1 MHKKLEANGKG
12 WLFHGVS
19 GLYVFSVEGQESEL
33 MDRNEGVLKYLDDF
47 PGGVCLVS
55 RDSEEKIL
63 AVNPEVLR
71 IFECT
76 SEQQFMDFTHG
87 YFRNLVAA
95 EEFRSVADLYQRRE
109 QKANYNFW
117 GFSSRTR
124 TGHFIRIEGIF
135 GPSVDEKR
143 GPLWVVGLV
152 KSTVRHDALE
162 TDGDTGLLGPH
173 AFYRKAKEL
182 LEQEKVDGTLG
193 QRVPVFINL
202 VHFSSF
208 NSSYGLEA
216 GDTLLYQMGQVI
228 RSCFPDAPAAHVGAD
243 NFLVMAS
250 RSGISV
256 RMDRVVAE
264 INDLIHDRVIRCK
277 AGVVLFDEDHE
288 PPESLK
294 ALKCRDIFDMAKM
307 AADSIREDGN
317 RSWAVYN
324 SSMGRDMVNTA
335 FVLRNFENAME
346 KGHIHVYYQPITRA
360 LTGKVCSVE
369 ALARWEDPEKGMIFP
384 GNFIPVLE
392 KMKLIHLLD
401 RYVIE
406 STARIYHR
414 LKKAGYPIIPVS
426 VNLSRVDFDTLK
438 PFDFMEE
445 IIYRYQVPRQFFH
458 IEVTES
464 ALTRDTGVLK
474 NELFRFKKAGYQLW
488 LDDFGSGYSTLN
500 VLKEFPFDLLKIDM
514 AFLRNFNEESR
525 KIIRSIILM
534 AKNLSIHTL
543 AEGAETKEQVD
554 FLRESGCEDIQ
565 GYFYGKPMSIEEF
578 EEKLGEGS
586 YAAEGPL
593 EKVVMDRIGLVNV
606 LTDKPV
612 GLFLNRKDRFVLLL
626 KNDALKQVGDAV
638 YGGGNIYF
646 EGNEVLHSNPLYPW
660 MQALI
665 EGSRESGQEQS
676 VVTMRNGFMLKNSIH
691 TLAGSDTLSGG
702 TVSIIN
708 MSVKNENGPI
718 KTLDTLYR
726 NMMRIFDALYYYQ
739 GDKNTVDVILS
750 TIPGMRPGSVLP
762 GAQWIQLSESHV
774 HPDDRKQFM
783 QFIQPENIQKVAA
796 DSIHRLSSAHFRI
809 KDSRGQYRWKEV
821 IAMVMGQA
829 AENHILLGA
838 KETALT
844 PLAPKERAAFLRL
857 YAATLPGVRD
867 KETKEEKEWNFVHA
881 LNKKSEFKFF
891 WKDRNRRFLG
901 ASDAFLRYYGFSDET
916 AILGKTDE
924 DMGWHLGDSTY
935 KAEEEKVLQKGQ
947 ISYNARGKCI
957 AKGTLH
963 AIRATKVPVYDGN
976 EIIGLL
982 GWFVDLDSEAETKE
996 RDSAYRLT
1004 DEESGVLSYRGM
1016 VIEEEHYADAFQ
1028 NAGMMYECILLD
1040 IPSIEDFGKSY
1051 GMDGRKKLVRRIA
1064 EEIRNCFGTRAV
1076 IGRMGV
1082 NRFIILQNREE
1093 EGMIEKELDALSG
1106 KIQAI
1111 HSVDGCPCTLFLRT
1125 ARVDCTEMEDVDE
1138 MKTLLL
1144 RRLSGHEA

>member
-1 MHKKLEANGKG
+1 
-12 WLFHGVS
+12 
-19 GLYVFSVEGQESEL
+19 
-33 MDRNEGVLKYLDDF
+33 MDRNEGVLKYLNDF

-55 RDSEEKIL
+55 RDSEERIL
-63 AVNPEVLR
+63 AVNQEALR

-109 QKANYNFW
+109 QKADYSFW

-162 TDGDTGLLGPH
+162 TDGATGLLGPH
-173 AFYRKAKEL
+173 AFYRNVKAF
-182 LEQEKVDGTLG
+182 LEQEKAEGTLG

-228 RSCFPDAPAAHVGAD
+228 RSCFPDAPATHVGAD

-250 RSGISV
+250 RSGISA

-294 ALKCRDIFDMAKM
+294 TLKCRDIFDMAKM

-324 SSMGRDMVNTA
+324 PSMGRDMVNTA

-464 ALTRDTGVLK
+464 AMTRDTGVLK
-474 NELFRFKKAGYQLW
+474 KELFRFKKAGYQLW

-578 EEKLGEGS
+578 EEKLGEGV
-586 YAAEGPL
+586 YTAEGPL

-665 EGSRESGQEQS
+665 EGSRASGQEQS

-750 TIPGMRPGSVLP
+750 TIPGMKPGSVLP
-762 GAQWIQLSESHV
+762 GAQWLQLSESHV

-996 RDSAYRLT
+996 RDSVYRLT
-1004 DEESGVLSYRGM
+1004 DDESGVLSYRGI

-1040 IPSIEDFGKSY
+1040 IPAIKDFGKSY

-1106 KIQAI
+1106 KLQAI
-1111 HSVDGCPCTLFLRT
+1111 HSVDGWPCTLFLRT
-1125 ARVDCTEMEDVDE
+1125 ARVDCTETEDVDE

-1144 RRLSGHEA
+1144 RRLSGNEA

>member
-1 MHKKLEANGKG
+1 
-12 WLFHGVS
+12 
-19 GLYVFSVEGQESEL
+19 

-55 RDSEEKIL
+55 RDSEERIL
-63 AVNPEVLR
+63 AVNQEVLR
-71 IFECT
+71 IFECS
-76 SEQQFMDFTHG
+76 SEQQFMDLTNEH
-87 YFRNLVAA
+87 FRNLVAA

-109 QKANYNFW
+109 QKADYSFW

-152 KSTVRHDALE
+152 KSTMRHDVLE

-173 AFYRKAKEL
+173 AFYRNVKVF
-182 LEQEKVDGTLG
+182 LEQEEVDGTLG

-228 RSCFPDAPAAHVGAD
+228 RSCFPDAPATHVGAD

-250 RSGISV
+250 RNGISA

-294 ALKCRDIFDMAKM
+294 TLKCRDIFDMAKM

-324 SSMGRDMVNTA
+324 PSLGRDMVNTA

-346 KGHIHVYYQPITRA
+346 KGYVHVYYQPIIRA
-360 LTGKVCSVE
+360 LTGKVCCAE

-392 KMKLIHLLD
+392 KMKIIHLLD
-401 RYVIE
+401 CYVIE
-406 STARIYHR
+406 SVARIYHR
-414 LKKAGYPIIPVS
+414 LKKAGHPVVPVS
-426 VNLSRVDFDTLK
+426 VNLSRVDFDTMK
-438 PFDFMEE
+438 PFEFMEK

-474 NELFRFKKAGYQLW
+474 KELFRFKQAGYQLW

-565 GYFYGKPMSIEEF
+565 GYFYGKPMSTEDF
-578 EEKLGEGS
+578 EKKLGEGS
-586 YAAEGPL
+586 YTAEEPL
-593 EKVVMDRIGLVNV
+593 EKVVMNRIGLVNV

-626 KNDALKQVGDAV
+626 KNDALKQVA
-638 YGGGNIYF
+638 
-646 EGNEVLHSNPLYPW
+646 
-660 MQALI
+660 
-665 EGSRESGQEQS
+665 
-676 VVTMRNGFMLKNSIH
+676 MRNGFMLKNSIH

-750 TIPGMRPGSVLP
+750 PIPGMKPGSVLT
-762 GAQWIQLSESHV
+762 GAQWLQLSESHM
-774 HPDDRKQFM
+774 HPDDRKPFI

-829 AENHILLGA
+829 EENHILLGA

-844 PLAPKERAAFLRL
+844 PLAPKERAEFLRL
-857 YAATLPGVRD
+857 YASSLPGVRD

-881 LNKKSEFKFF
+881 LKKKSEFKFF

-947 ISYNARGKCI
+947 ISYDALGKCI

-976 EIIGLL
+976 EIIGLM

-996 RDSAYRLT
+996 RDSVYRLT
-1004 DEESGVLSYRGM
+1004 DDESGVLSYRGI
-1016 VIEEEHYADAFQ
+1016 VIEGEHYADAFQ
-1028 NAGMMYECILLD
+1028 TAGMMYEALLLD
-1040 IPSIEDFGKSY
+1040 IPAIEDFGKAY

-1106 KIQAI
+1106 KLQAI
-1111 HSVDGCPCTLFLRT
+1111 HNVDGCPCTLFLRT
-1125 ARVDCTEMEDVDE
+1125 ARVDCTETEDVDE

-1144 RRLSGHEA
+1144 RRLSGNEA

>member
-1 MHKKLEANGKG
+1 
-12 WLFHGVS
+12 
-19 GLYVFSVEGQESEL
+19 

-63 AVNPEVLR
+63 AVNPEALR

-76 SEQQFMDFTHG
+76 SEQQFMDLTHG

-109 QKANYNFW
+109 QKADYSFW

-162 TDGDTGLLGPH
+162 TDGATGLLGPH
-173 AFYRKAKEL
+173 AFYRNVKAF
-182 LEQEKVDGTLG
+182 LEQEKAEGTLG

-216 GDTLLYQMGQVI
+216 GDSLLYQMGQVI

-243 NFLVMAS
+243 DFLVMAS
-250 RSGISV
+250 RSGISA

-277 AGVVLFDEDHE
+277 AGIVLFDEDHE

-294 ALKCRDIFDMAKM
+294 TLKCRDIFDMAKM

-317 RSWAVYN
+317 RSWAVYRP
-324 SSMGRDMVNTA
+324 SMGRDMVNTA

-464 ALTRDTGVLK
+464 AMTRDTGVLK
-474 NELFRFKKAGYQLW
+474 KELFRFKKAGYQLW

-525 KIIRSIILM
+525 KIIRSIIRM

-665 EGSRESGQEQS
+665 EGSRASGQEQS
-676 VVTMRNGFMLKNSIH
+676 VVAMRNGFMLKNSIH
-691 TLAGSDTLSGG
+691 TLAGNDTLSGG

-750 TIPGMRPGSVLP
+750 TVPAMKPGSVLT
-762 GAQWIQLSESHV
+762 GAQWLQLSESYV

-783 QFIQPENIQKVAA
+783 QFIQPEHIQKVAA

-996 RDSAYRLT
+996 RDSVYRLT
-1004 DEESGVLSYRGM
+1004 DDESGVLSYRGI

-1040 IPSIEDFGKSY
+1040 ITAIKDFGKAY
-1051 GMDGRKKLVRRIA
+1051 GMGSRKKLVRRIA

-1093 EGMIEKELDALSG
+1093 EGMIEKELGALSG
-1106 KIQAI
+1106 KLQAI
-1111 HSVDGCPCTLFLRT
+1111 HSVDGWPCTLFLRT
-1125 ARVDCTEMEDVDE
+1125 AQVDCTETEDVDE

-1144 RRLSGHEA
+1144 RRLPGNEA

>member
-1 MHKKLEANGKG
+1 
-12 WLFHGVS
+12 
-19 GLYVFSVEGQESEL
+19 

-55 RDSEEKIL
+55 RDSEERIL
-63 AVNPEVLR
+63 AVNPEALR

-76 SEQQFMDFTHG
+76 SEQQFMDLTHG

-109 QKANYNFW
+109 QKADYSFW

-162 TDGDTGLLGPH
+162 TDGATGLLGPH
-173 AFYRKAKEL
+173 AFYRNVKAF
-182 LEQEKVDGTLG
+182 LEQEKAEGTLG

-228 RSCFPDAPAAHVGAD
+228 RSCFPDAPATHVGAD

-250 RSGISV
+250 RSGISA

-294 ALKCRDIFDMAKM
+294 TLKCRDIFDMAKM

-324 SSMGRDMVNTA
+324 PSMGRDMVNTA

-426 VNLSRVDFDTLK
+426 VNLSRVDFDTMK

-464 ALTRDTGVLK
+464 AMTRDTGVLK
-474 NELFRFKKAGYQLW
+474 KELFRFKKAGYQLW

-578 EEKLGEGS
+578 EEKLGEGV
-586 YAAEGPL
+586 YTAEGPL

-750 TIPGMRPGSVLP
+750 TVPGMKPGSVLP
-762 GAQWIQLSESHV
+762 GAQWLQLSESHV

-857 YAATLPGVRD
+857 YASTLPGVRD

-881 LNKKSEFKFF
+881 LKKKSEFKFF

-957 AKGTLH
+957 AKGTLR

-996 RDSAYRLT
+996 RDSVYRLT
-1004 DEESGVLSYRGM
+1004 DDESGVLSYRGI

-1028 NAGMMYECILLD
+1028 NAGMMYEALLLD
-1040 IPSIEDFGKSY
+1040 IPAIEDFGKSY

-1064 EEIRNCFGTRAV
+1064 EDIRNCFGTRAV

-1093 EGMIEKELDALSG
+1093 EGLIEKELDALSG
-1106 KIQAI
+1106 KLQAI

-1125 ARVDCTEMEDVDE
+1125 AQVDCTETEDVDE

-1144 RRLSGHEA
+1144 RRLSGNEA

>member
-1 MHKKLEANGKG
+1 
-12 WLFHGVS
+12 
-19 GLYVFSVEGQESEL
+19 

-55 RDSEEKIL
+55 RDSEERIL
-63 AVNPEVLR
+63 AVNQEVLR
-71 IFECT
+71 IFECS

-109 QKANYNFW
+109 QKADYSFW

-124 TGHFIRIEGIF
+124 TGYFIRIEGIF

-152 KSTVRHDALE
+152 KSTMRHDVLE

-173 AFYRKAKEL
+173 AFYRNVKAF
-182 LEQEKVDGTLG
+182 LEQEKAEGTLG

-243 NFLVMAS
+243 NFLVLPP
-250 RSGISV
+250 RSGISA

-294 ALKCRDIFDMAKM
+294 NLKCRDIFDMAKM

-317 RSWAVYN
+317 RSWAVYRP
-324 SSMGRDMVNTA
+324 SMGRDMVNTA

-464 ALTRDTGVLK
+464 AMTRDTGVLR

-578 EEKLGEGS
+578 EKKLGEGV
-586 YAAEGPL
+586 YTAEGPL

-750 TIPGMRPGSVLP
+750 TIPAMKPGSVLP
-762 GAQWIQLSESHV
+762 GAQWLQLSESHV

-844 PLAPKERAAFLRL
+844 PLAPKERAEFLRL

-996 RDSAYRLT
+996 RDSVYRLT
-1004 DEESGVLSYRGM
+1004 DEESGVLSYRGI
-1016 VIEEEHYADAFQ
+1016 VIEGEHYADAFQ

-1040 IPSIEDFGKSY
+1040 IPAIEDFGKSY

-1093 EGMIEKELDALSG
+1093 EGMIEKELDDLSG

-1125 ARVDCTEMEDVDE
+1125 ARVDCTESGDVDE

>member
-1 MHKKLEANGKG
+1 
-12 WLFHGVS
+12 
-19 GLYVFSVEGQESEL
+19 
-33 MDRNEGVLKYLDDF
+33 
-47 PGGVCLVS
+47 
-55 RDSEEKIL
+55 
-63 AVNPEVLR
+63 
-71 IFECT
+71 
-76 SEQQFMDFTHG
+76 
-87 YFRNLVAA
+87 
-95 EEFRSVADLYQRRE
+95 
-109 QKANYNFW
+109 
-117 GFSSRTR
+117 
-124 TGHFIRIEGIF
+124 
-135 GPSVDEKR
+135 
-143 GPLWVVGLV
+143 
-152 KSTVRHDALE
+152 
-162 TDGDTGLLGPH
+162 
-173 AFYRKAKEL
+173 
-182 LEQEKVDGTLG
+182 
-193 QRVPVFINL
+193 
-202 VHFSSF
+202 
-208 NSSYGLEA
+208 
-216 GDTLLYQMGQVI
+216 
-228 RSCFPDAPAAHVGAD
+228 
-243 NFLVMAS
+243 
-250 RSGISV
+250 
-256 RMDRVVAE
+256 
-264 INDLIHDRVIRCK
+264 
-277 AGVVLFDEDHE
+277 
-288 PPESLK
+288 
-294 ALKCRDIFDMAKM
+294 
-307 AADSIREDGN
+307 
-317 RSWAVYN
+317 
-324 SSMGRDMVNTA
+324 
-335 FVLRNFENAME
+335 
-346 KGHIHVYYQPITRA
+346 
-360 LTGKVCSVE
+360 
-369 ALARWEDPEKGMIFP
+369 
-384 GNFIPVLE
+384 
-392 KMKLIHLLD
+392 
-401 RYVIE
+401 
-406 STARIYHR
+406 
-414 LKKAGYPIIPVS
+414 
-426 VNLSRVDFDTLK
+426 
-438 PFDFMEE
+438 
-445 IIYRYQVPRQFFH
+445 
-458 IEVTES
+458 
-464 ALTRDTGVLK
+464 
-474 NELFRFKKAGYQLW
+474 
-488 LDDFGSGYSTLN
+488 
-500 VLKEFPFDLLKIDM
+500 
-514 AFLRNFNEESR
+514 
-525 KIIRSIILM
+525 
-534 AKNLSIHTL
+534 
-543 AEGAETKEQVD
+543 
-554 FLRESGCEDIQ
+554 
-565 GYFYGKPMSIEEF
+565 
-578 EEKLGEGS
+578 
-586 YAAEGPL
+586 
-593 EKVVMDRIGLVNV
+593 
-606 LTDKPV
+606 
-612 GLFLNRKDRFVLLL
+612 
-626 KNDALKQVGDAV
+626 
-638 YGGGNIYF
+638 
-646 EGNEVLHSNPLYPW
+646 
-660 MQALI
+660 
-665 EGSRESGQEQS
+665 
-676 VVTMRNGFMLKNSIH
+676 
-691 TLAGSDTLSGG
+691 
-702 TVSIIN
+702 

-750 TIPGMRPGSVLP
+750 TIPGMKPGSVLP

-963 AIRATKVPVYDGN
+963 DIRATKVPVYDGN

-996 RDSAYRLT
+996 RDSVYRLT
-1004 DEESGVLSYRGM
+1004 DDESGVLSYRGM

-1040 IPSIEDFGKSY
+1040 IPAIEDFGKSY

>member
-1 MHKKLEANGKG
+1 
-12 WLFHGVS
+12 
-19 GLYVFSVEGQESEL
+19 

-63 AVNPEVLR
+63 AVNPEALR

-95 EEFRSVADLYQRRE
+95 EEFRSVADLYESRDT
-109 QKANYNFW
+109 KADYSFW

-124 TGHFIRIEGIF
+124 KSHFIRIEGIF
-135 GPSVDEKR
+135 GPAVDEKQ

-152 KSTVRHDALE
+152 KSTMRHDVLE

-228 RSCFPDAPAAHVGAD
+228 RSCFPDAPATHVGAD

-250 RSGISV
+250 RSGISA

-294 ALKCRDIFDMAKM
+294 TLKCRDIFDMAKM

-426 VNLSRVDFDTLK
+426 VNLSRVDFDTMK

-445 IIYRYQVPRQFFH
+445 IIYQYQVPRQFFH

-646 EGNEVLHSNPLYPW
+646 EGNEVLHSNPVYPW

-665 EGSRESGQEQS
+665 DGSRESGQEQS
-676 VVTMRNGFMLKNSIH
+676 VVAMRNGFMLKNSIH

-702 TVSIIN
+702 TVSVIN

-1004 DEESGVLSYRGM
+1004 DDESGVLSYRGI

-1040 IPSIEDFGKSY
+1040 IPTIEDFGKSY

-1106 KIQAI
+1106 KLQAI

-1125 ARVDCTEMEDVDE
+1125 AQVDCTETEDVDE

>member
-1 MHKKLEANGKG
+1 
-12 WLFHGVS
+12 
-19 GLYVFSVEGQESEL
+19 
-33 MDRNEGVLKYLDDF
+33 
-47 PGGVCLVS
+47 
-55 RDSEEKIL
+55 
-63 AVNPEVLR
+63 
-71 IFECT
+71 
-76 SEQQFMDFTHG
+76 
-87 YFRNLVAA
+87 
-95 EEFRSVADLYQRRE
+95 
-109 QKANYNFW
+109 
-117 GFSSRTR
+117 
-124 TGHFIRIEGIF
+124 
-135 GPSVDEKR
+135 
-143 GPLWVVGLV
+143 
-152 KSTVRHDALE
+152 
-162 TDGDTGLLGPH
+162 
-173 AFYRKAKEL
+173 
-182 LEQEKVDGTLG
+182 
-193 QRVPVFINL
+193 
-202 VHFSSF
+202 
-208 NSSYGLEA
+208 
-216 GDTLLYQMGQVI
+216 
-228 RSCFPDAPAAHVGAD
+228 
-243 NFLVMAS
+243 MAS
-250 RSGISV
+250 RSGISA

-277 AGVVLFDEDHE
+277 AGIVLFDKDHE

-294 ALKCRDIFDMAKM
+294 TLKCRDIFDMAKM

-324 SSMGRDMVNTA
+324 LSMGRDMVNTA

-464 ALTRDTGVLK
+464 AMTRDTGVLK
-474 NELFRFKKAGYQLW
+474 KELFRFKKAGYQLW

-554 FLRESGCEDIQ
+554 FLRESGCEAIQ

-750 TIPGMRPGSVLP
+750 TIPGMKPGSVLP
-762 GAQWIQLSESHV
+762 GAQWLQLSESHV

-844 PLAPKERAAFLRL
+844 PLAPKERAEFLRL
-857 YAATLPGVRD
+857 YAATRPGGRA

-996 RDSAYRLT
+996 RDSVYRLT
-1004 DEESGVLSYRGM
+1004 DDESGVLSYRGI

-1040 IPSIEDFGKSY
+1040 IPAIEDFGKAY

-1093 EGMIEKELDALSG
+1093 EGMIEKELGALSG
-1106 KIQAI
+1106 KLQAI

-1125 ARVDCTEMEDVDE
+1125 AQVDCTETEDVDE

-1144 RRLSGHEA
+1144 RRLSGNEA

>member
-1 MHKKLEANGKG
+1 
-12 WLFHGVS
+12 
-19 GLYVFSVEGQESEL
+19 

-95 EEFRSVADLYQRRE
+95 EEFRSVADLYESRDT
-109 QKANYNFW
+109 KADYSFW

-124 TGHFIRIEGIF
+124 KSHFIRIEGIF
-135 GPSVDEKR
+135 GPAVDEKQ

-152 KSTVRHDALE
+152 KSTMRHDVLE

-250 RSGISV
+250 RSGISA

-294 ALKCRDIFDMAKM
+294 TLKCRDIFDMAKM

-426 VNLSRVDFDTLK
+426 VNLSRVDFDTMK

-474 NELFRFKKAGYQLW
+474 KELFRFKKAGYQLW

-646 EGNEVLHSNPLYPW
+646 EGNEVLHSNPVYPW

-665 EGSRESGQEQS
+665 DGSRESGQEQS
-676 VVTMRNGFMLKNSIH
+676 VVAMRNGFMLKNSIH

-702 TVSIIN
+702 TVSVIN

-750 TIPGMRPGSVLP
+750 TIPGMKPGSVLTR
-762 GAQWIQLSESHV
+762 AQWLQMSESYM

-783 QFIQPENIQKVAA
+783 QFIQPDNIQKVAA

-809 KDSRGQYRWKEV
+809 KDSHGQYRWKEV

-829 AENHILLGA
+829 EENHILLGA

-844 PLAPKERAAFLRL
+844 PLVPKERAEFLRL
-857 YAATLPGVRD
+857 YVSSLPGVRE
-867 KETKEEKEWNFVHA
+867 KETKEEKAWNFVHA
-881 LNKKSEFKFF
+881 LQRKSEFKFF

-982 GWFVDLDSEAETKE
+982 GWFVDLDNEAEIKE
-996 RDSAYRLT
+996 RDSVYRLT
-1004 DEESGVLSYRGM
+1004 DEESGVLSYRGI
-1016 VIEEEHYADAFQ
+1016 VIEAEHYADAFQ
-1028 NAGMMYECILLD
+1028 TAGMMYECILLD
-1040 IPSIEDFGKSY
+1040 ITAIEDFGKSY
-1051 GMDGRKKLVRRIA
+1051 GMGSRKKLVRRIA

-1076 IGRMGV
+1076 RGRMGV

-1106 KIQAI
+1106 TIKAI

-1125 ARVDCTEMEDVDE
+1125 ARVDCTETEDVDE

>member
-1 MHKKLEANGKG
+1 
-12 WLFHGVS
+12 
-19 GLYVFSVEGQESEL
+19 

-55 RDSEEKIL
+55 RDSEERIL

-76 SEQQFMDFTHG
+76 SEQQFMDLTHG

-173 AFYRKAKEL
+173 AFYRNVKAF
-182 LEQEKVDGTLG
+182 LEQEKAEGTLG

-250 RSGISV
+250 RSGISA

-294 ALKCRDIFDMAKM
+294 TLKCRDIFDMAKM

-426 VNLSRVDFDTLK
+426 VNLSRVDFDTMK

-665 EGSRESGQEQS
+665 DGSRESGQEQS
-676 VVTMRNGFMLKNSIH
+676 VVAMRNGFMLKNSIH

-702 TVSIIN
+702 TVSVIN

-857 YAATLPGVRD
+857 YAATLPGGCGIKKRRRKRSGTSFMLLTKSRNSNFSGRTGIGDSSVPATPSFGITAFLMKRPFWE
-867 KETKEEKEWNFVHA
+867 KQMKTWAGIWETAPTRQKR
-881 LNKKSEFKFF
+881 KKCCR
-891 WKDRNRRFLG
+891 KDRFPIMPGVSALPKGR
-901 ASDAFLRYYGFSDET
+901 
-916 AILGKTDE
+916 
-924 DMGWHLGDSTY
+924 ST
-935 KAEEEKVLQKGQ
+935 
-947 ISYNARGKCI
+947 
-957 AKGTLH
+957 T
-963 AIRATKVPVYDGN
+963 
-976 EIIGLL
+976 
-982 GWFVDLDSEAETKE
+982 
-996 RDSAYRLT
+996 
-1004 DEESGVLSYRGM
+1004 SGPPRCLCMTGM
-1016 VIEEEHYADAFQ
+1016 
-1028 NAGMMYECILLD
+1028 
-1040 IPSIEDFGKSY
+1040 KS
-1051 GMDGRKKLVRRIA
+1051 
-1064 EEIRNCFGTRAV
+1064 
-1076 IGRMGV
+1076 
-1082 NRFIILQNREE
+1082 
-1093 EGMIEKELDALSG
+1093 
-1106 KIQAI
+1106 
-1111 HSVDGCPCTLFLRT
+1111 
-1125 ARVDCTEMEDVDE
+1125 
-1138 MKTLLL
+1138 
-1144 RRLSGHEA
+1144 

>member
-1 MHKKLEANGKG
+1 
-12 WLFHGVS
+12 
-19 GLYVFSVEGQESEL
+19 

-63 AVNPEVLR
+63 AVNQEVLR
-71 IFECT
+71 IFECS
-76 SEQQFMDFTHG
+76 SEQQFMDLTHG

-109 QKANYNFW
+109 QKADYSFW

-162 TDGDTGLLGPH
+162 TDGATGLLGPH
-173 AFYRKAKEL
+173 AFYRNVKAF
-182 LEQEKVDGTLG
+182 LEQEKAEGTLG

-228 RSCFPDAPAAHVGAD
+228 RSCFPDVPATHVGAD

-250 RSGISV
+250 RSGISA

-294 ALKCRDIFDMAKM
+294 TLKCRDIFDMAKM

-324 SSMGRDMVNTA
+324 PSMGRDMVNTA

-464 ALTRDTGVLK
+464 AMTRDTGVLK
-474 NELFRFKKAGYQLW
+474 KELFRFKKAGYQLW

-500 VLKEFPFDLLKIDM
+500 VLQEFPFDLLKIDM

-586 YAAEGPL
+586 YVAEEPL
-593 EKVVMDRIGLVNV
+593 ENVVMNRIGLVNV

-665 EGSRESGQEQS
+665 EGSRASGQEQS
-676 VVTMRNGFMLKNSIH
+676 VVAMRNGFMLKNSIH
-691 TLAGSDTLSGG
+691 TLAGNDTLSGG

-750 TIPGMRPGSVLP
+750 TVPAMKPGSVLT
-762 GAQWIQLSESHV
+762 GAQWLQLSESYV

-857 YAATLPGVRD
+857 YAATLPGVGD

-996 RDSAYRLT
+996 RDSVYRLT
-1004 DEESGVLSYRGM
+1004 DDESGVLSYRGI

-1040 IPSIEDFGKSY
+1040 IPAIEDFGKSY

-1106 KIQAI
+1106 KLQAI

-1125 ARVDCTEMEDVDE
+1125 ARVDCTETEDVDE

-1144 RRLSGHEA
+1144 RRLSGNEA

>member
-1 MHKKLEANGKG
+1 
-12 WLFHGVS
+12 
-19 GLYVFSVEGQESEL
+19 

-55 RDSEEKIL
+55 RDSEERIL

-95 EEFRSVADLYQRRE
+95 EEFRSVADLYESRDT
-109 QKANYNFW
+109 KADYSFW

-124 TGHFIRIEGIF
+124 KSHFIRIEGIF
-135 GPSVDEKR
+135 GPAVDEKQ

-152 KSTVRHDALE
+152 KSTMRHDVLE

-182 LEQEKVDGTLG
+182 LEQEKAEGTLG

-228 RSCFPDAPAAHVGAD
+228 RSCFPDAPATHVGAD
-243 NFLVMAS
+243 DFLVMAS
-250 RSGISV
+250 RSGISA

-277 AGVVLFDEDHE
+277 AGIVLFDEDHE

-294 ALKCRDIFDMAKM
+294 TLKCRDIFDMAKM

-317 RSWAVYN
+317 RSWAVYRP
-324 SSMGRDMVNTA
+324 SMGRDMVNTA

-346 KGHIHVYYQPITRA
+346 KGHVHVYYQPITRA

-401 RYVIE
+401 CYVIE
-406 STARIYHR
+406 STARLYHR

-426 VNLSRVDFDTLK
+426 VNLSRVDFDTMK

-554 FLRESGCEDIQ
+554 FLKESGCEDIQ

-578 EEKLGEGS
+578 EEKLGEGV

-665 EGSRESGQEQS
+665 EGSRASGQEQS
-676 VVTMRNGFMLKNSIH
+676 VVAMRNGFMLKNSIH

-750 TIPGMRPGSVLP
+750 TIPGMKPGSVLT
-762 GAQWIQLSESHV
+762 GAQWLQLSESHM

-783 QFIQPENIQKVAA
+783 QFIRPENIQKVAA

-829 AENHILLGA
+829 EENHILLGA

-844 PLAPKERAAFLRL
+844 PLAPKERAEFLRL
-857 YAATLPGVRD
+857 YASSLPGVRD

-881 LNKKSEFKFF
+881 LQKKSEVKFF

-957 AKGTLH
+957 AKGKLH
-963 AIRATKVPVYDGN
+963 SIRATKVPVYDGN

-996 RDSAYRLT
+996 RDSVYRLT
-1004 DEESGVLSYRGM
+1004 DDESGVLSYRGI

-1028 NAGMMYECILLD
+1028 TAGMMYEAILLD
-1040 IPSIEDFGKSY
+1040 IPAIEDFGKSY

-1064 EEIRNCFGTRAV
+1064 EDIRNCFGTRAV

-1093 EGMIEKELDALSG
+1093 EGLIEKELDALSG
-1106 KIQAI
+1106 KLQAI
-1111 HSVDGCPCTLFLRT
+1111 HSVDGWPCTLFLRT
-1125 ARVDCTEMEDVDE
+1125 AQVDCTETEDVDE

-1144 RRLSGHEA
+1144 RRLPGNEA

>member
-1 MHKKLEANGKG
+1 
-12 WLFHGVS
+12 
-19 GLYVFSVEGQESEL
+19 

-55 RDSEEKIL
+55 RDSEERIL

-95 EEFRSVADLYQRRE
+95 EEFRSVADLYESRDT
-109 QKANYNFW
+109 KADYSFW

-124 TGHFIRIEGIF
+124 KSHFIRIEGIF
-135 GPSVDEKR
+135 GPAVDEKQ

-152 KSTVRHDALE
+152 KSTMRHDVLE

-173 AFYRKAKEL
+173 AFYRNVKAF
-182 LEQEKVDGTLG
+182 LEQEEVDGTLG

-243 NFLVMAS
+243 NFLVMAP
-250 RSGISV
+250 RSGISA

-294 ALKCRDIFDMAKM
+294 NLKCRDIFDMAKM

-317 RSWAVYN
+317 RSWAVYRP
-324 SSMGRDMVNTA
+324 SMGRDMVNTA

-464 ALTRDTGVLK
+464 AMTRDTGVLR

-578 EEKLGEGS
+578 EKKLGEGV
-586 YAAEGPL
+586 YTAEGPL

-691 TLAGSDTLSGG
+691 TLAGNDTLSGG

-726 NMMRIFDALYYYQ
+726 NMVRIFDALYYYQ

-750 TIPGMRPGSVLP
+750 TIPGMKPGSVLP
-762 GAQWIQLSESHV
+762 GAQWLQLSESHV

-838 KETALT
+838 KETVLT

-996 RDSAYRLT
+996 RDSVYRLT
-1004 DEESGVLSYRGM
+1004 DDESGVLSYRGI

-1040 IPSIEDFGKSY
+1040 IPAIEDFGKSY

-1144 RRLSGHEA
+1144 RRLSGNEA

>member
-1 MHKKLEANGKG
+1 
-12 WLFHGVS
+12 
-19 GLYVFSVEGQESEL
+19 

-95 EEFRSVADLYQRRE
+95 EEFRSVADLYESRDT
-109 QKANYNFW
+109 KADYSFW

-124 TGHFIRIEGIF
+124 KGHFIRIEGVF
-135 GPSVDEKR
+135 GPAVDEKR
-143 GPLWVVGLV
+143 EPLWVVGLV
-152 KSTVRHDALE
+152 KSTMRHDVLE

-182 LEQEKVDGTLG
+182 LEQEKAEGTLG

-208 NSSYGLEA
+208 NSSYGLAA

-228 RSCFPDAPAAHVGAD
+228 RSCFPDAPATHVGAD

-250 RSGISV
+250 RSGISA
-256 RMDRVVAE
+256 RMDRALAE

-294 ALKCRDIFDMAKM
+294 TLKCRDIFDMAKM

-324 SSMGRDMVNTA
+324 PSMGRDMVNTA

-464 ALTRDTGVLK
+464 AMTRDTGVLR

-586 YAAEGPL
+586 YVAEEPL
-593 EKVVMDRIGLVNV
+593 ENVVMNRIGLVNV

-626 KNDALKQVGDAV
+626 KNDALKQVDDAV

-676 VVTMRNGFMLKNSIH
+676 VVAMRNGFMLKNSIH
-691 TLAGSDTLSGG
+691 TLAGNDTLSGG

-708 MSVKNENGPI
+708 MSVKNGNGPI

-739 GDKNTVDVILS
+739 GDKDTVDVILS
-750 TIPGMRPGSVLP
+750 TVPAMKPGSVLT
-762 GAQWIQLSESHV
+762 GAQWLQLSESYV

-783 QFIQPENIQKVAA
+783 KFILPENIQKVAA

-809 KDSRGQYRWKEV
+809 KDSHGRYRWKEV

-829 AENHILLGA
+829 EENHILLGA

-844 PLAPKERAAFLRL
+844 PLAPKERAEFLRL
-857 YAATLPGVRD
+857 YASSLPGVRD

-881 LNKKSEFKFF
+881 LQKKSEFKFF

-947 ISYNARGKCI
+947 ISYDARGKCI

-996 RDSAYRLT
+996 RDSVYRLT

-1016 VIEEEHYADAFQ
+1016 VIEGEHYADAFQ
-1028 NAGMMYECILLD
+1028 TAGMMYEALLLD
-1040 IPSIEDFGKSY
+1040 IPAIEDFGKAY
-1051 GMDGRKKLVRRIA
+1051 GMGSRRKLVHRIV

-1106 KIQAI
+1106 KLQAI
-1111 HSVDGCPCTLFLRT
+1111 HSVDGWPCTLFLRT
-1125 ARVDCTEMEDVDE
+1125 ARVDCTETEDVDE

>member
-1 MHKKLEANGKG
+1 
-12 WLFHGVS
+12 
-19 GLYVFSVEGQESEL
+19 

-55 RDSEEKIL
+55 RDSEERIL

-95 EEFRSVADLYQRRE
+95 EEFRSVADLYESRDT
-109 QKANYNFW
+109 KADYSFW

-124 TGHFIRIEGIF
+124 KSHFIRIEGIF
-135 GPSVDEKR
+135 GPAVDEKQ

-152 KSTVRHDALE
+152 KSTMRHDVLE

-182 LEQEKVDGTLG
+182 LEQEKAEGTLG

-228 RSCFPDAPAAHVGAD
+228 RSCFPDAPATHVGAD

-250 RSGISV
+250 RSGISA

-294 ALKCRDIFDMAKM
+294 TLKCRDIFDMAKM

-324 SSMGRDMVNTA
+324 PSMGRDMVNTA

-464 ALTRDTGVLK
+464 AMIRDTGVLK
-474 NELFRFKKAGYQLW
+474 KELFRFKKAGYQLW

-554 FLRESGCEDIQ
+554 FLRESGCENIQ

-578 EEKLGEGS
+578 EEKLGEGV
-586 YAAEGPL
+586 YTAERPL
-593 EKVVMDRIGLVNV
+593 EKVVMDRVGLVNV

-646 EGNEVLHSNPLYPW
+646 EGNEVLHRNPLYPW

-665 EGSRESGQEQS
+665 EGSRASGQEQS
-676 VVTMRNGFMLKNSIH
+676 VVAMRNGFMLKNSIH
-691 TLAGSDTLSGG
+691 TLAGNDTLSGG

-750 TIPGMRPGSVLP
+750 TVPAMKPGSVLT
-762 GAQWIQLSESHV
+762 GAQWLQLSESYV

-809 KDSRGQYRWKEV
+809 KDSHGRYRWKEV

-829 AENHILLGA
+829 EENHILLGA

-844 PLAPKERAAFLRL
+844 PLAPKERAEFLRL
-857 YAATLPGVRD
+857 YASSLPGARN

-881 LNKKSEFKFF
+881 LQKKSEFKFF

-916 AILGKTDE
+916 VILGKTDE

-957 AKGTLH
+957 AKGKLH
-963 AIRATKVPVYDGN
+963 SIRATKVPVYDGN

-1004 DEESGVLSYRGM
+1004 DDESGVLSYRGI

-1040 IPSIEDFGKSY
+1040 IPAIEDFGKSY

-1106 KIQAI
+1106 KLQAI
-1111 HSVDGCPCTLFLRT
+1111 HSVDGWPCTLFLRT
-1125 ARVDCTEMEDVDE
+1125 AQVDCTETEDVDE

-1144 RRLSGHEA
+1144 RRLPGNEA

>member
-1 MHKKLEANGKG
+1 
-12 WLFHGVS
+12 
-19 GLYVFSVEGQESEL
+19 
-33 MDRNEGVLKYLDDF
+33 
-47 PGGVCLVS
+47 
-55 RDSEEKIL
+55 
-63 AVNPEVLR
+63 
-71 IFECT
+71 
-76 SEQQFMDFTHG
+76 
-87 YFRNLVAA
+87 
-95 EEFRSVADLYQRRE
+95 
-109 QKANYNFW
+109 
-117 GFSSRTR
+117 
-124 TGHFIRIEGIF
+124 
-135 GPSVDEKR
+135 
-143 GPLWVVGLV
+143 
-152 KSTVRHDALE
+152 
-162 TDGDTGLLGPH
+162 
-173 AFYRKAKEL
+173 
-182 LEQEKVDGTLG
+182 
-193 QRVPVFINL
+193 
-202 VHFSSF
+202 
-208 NSSYGLEA
+208 
-216 GDTLLYQMGQVI
+216 
-228 RSCFPDAPAAHVGAD
+228 
-243 NFLVMAS
+243 
-250 RSGISV
+250 
-256 RMDRVVAE
+256 
-264 INDLIHDRVIRCK
+264 
-277 AGVVLFDEDHE
+277 
-288 PPESLK
+288 
-294 ALKCRDIFDMAKM
+294 
-307 AADSIREDGN
+307 
-317 RSWAVYN
+317 
-324 SSMGRDMVNTA
+324 
-335 FVLRNFENAME
+335 
-346 KGHIHVYYQPITRA
+346 
-360 LTGKVCSVE
+360 
-369 ALARWEDPEKGMIFP
+369 
-384 GNFIPVLE
+384 
-392 KMKLIHLLD
+392 
-401 RYVIE
+401 
-406 STARIYHR
+406 
-414 LKKAGYPIIPVS
+414 
-426 VNLSRVDFDTLK
+426 
-438 PFDFMEE
+438 
-445 IIYRYQVPRQFFH
+445 
-458 IEVTES
+458 
-464 ALTRDTGVLK
+464 
-474 NELFRFKKAGYQLW
+474 
-488 LDDFGSGYSTLN
+488 
-500 VLKEFPFDLLKIDM
+500 
-514 AFLRNFNEESR
+514 
-525 KIIRSIILM
+525 M

-554 FLRESGCEDIQ
+554 FLRESGCEAIQ

-578 EEKLGEGS
+578 EEKLGEGV
-586 YAAEGPL
+586 YTAERPL
-593 EKVVMDRIGLVNV
+593 EKVVMDRVGLVNV

-665 EGSRESGQEQS
+665 EGSRASGQEQS
-676 VVTMRNGFMLKNSIH
+676 VVAMRNGFMLKNSIH
-691 TLAGSDTLSGG
+691 TLAGNDTLSGG

-718 KTLDTLYR
+718 KTSDTLYR

-750 TIPGMRPGSVLP
+750 TVPAMKPGSVLT
-762 GAQWIQLSESHV
+762 GAQWLQLSESYV

-783 QFIQPENIQKVAA
+783 QFILPEHIQKVAA

-809 KDSRGQYRWKEV
+809 KDSHGRYRWKEV

-829 AENHILLGA
+829 EENHILLGA

-844 PLAPKERAAFLRL
+844 PLAPKERAEFLRL
-857 YAATLPGVRD
+857 YASSLPGVRD

-881 LNKKSEFKFF
+881 LQKKSEFKFF

-935 KAEEEKVLQKGQ
+935 KVEEEKVLQKGQ

-1016 VIEEEHYADAFQ
+1016 VIEGEHYADAFQ
-1028 NAGMMYECILLD
+1028 TAGMMYEAILLD
-1040 IPSIEDFGKSY
+1040 IPAIEDFGKAY
-1051 GMDGRKKLVRRIA
+1051 GMGSRRKLVHRIV

-1093 EGMIEKELDALSG
+1093 EGMIEKELDDLSG

-1125 ARVDCTEMEDVDE
+1125 ARVDCTETGDVDE

>member
-1 MHKKLEANGKG
+1 MENRRNCKKWMN
-12 WLFHGVS
+12 
-19 GLYVFSVEGQESEL
+19 
-33 MDRNEGVLKYLDDF
+33 DF
-47 PGGVCLVS
+47 PGGVLLIS
-55 RDSEEKIL
+55 RDEEEKIL
-63 AVNPEVLR
+63 AVNEEVLR
-71 IFECT
+71 IFECPG
-76 SEQQFMDFTHG
+76 EKEFMNLSG
-87 YFRNLVAA
+87 SRFRGLMP
-95 EEFRSVADLYQRRE
+95 EEEYHSLEEIFSSHNEKGR
-109 QKANYNFW
+109 YNFYN
-117 GFSSRTR
+117 FSSISLRGRTLDV
-124 TGHFIRIEGIF
+124 E
-135 GPSVDEKR
+135 
-143 GPLWVVGLV
+143 
-152 KSTVRHDALE
+152 
-162 TDGDTGLLGPH
+162 GLLGRAEDDALGPVWVLGLVRSEARH
-173 AFYRKAKEL
+173 RA
-182 LEQEKVDGTLG
+182 LEQEMDIGLIGKYDFRREAFRLKQEDMAQGVYGK
-193 QRVPVFINL
+193 RIVIFINL
-202 VHFSSF
+202 VRFSF
-208 NSSYGLEA
+208 INANYGVGVGNAVLKR
-216 GDTLLYQMGQVI
+216 MGQI
-228 RSCFPDAPAAHVGAD
+228 LRRHFPADPVAHV
-243 NFLVMAS
+243 AS
-250 RSGISV
+250 DDFIILAGPEHALEKLDAAV
-256 RMDRVVAE
+256 EE
-264 INDLIHDRVIRCK
+264 INDIMEDDSVRCK
-277 AGVVLFDEDHE
+277 AGAVRFGEGYISVA
-288 PPESLK
+288 
-294 ALKCRDIFDMAKM
+294 ALKRMTWWEPFDLARK
-307 AADSIREDGN
+307 AAESIKNDGSRN
-317 RSWAVYN
+317 WVLYTPAL
-324 SSMGRDMVNTA
+324 GQKLINTA
-335 FVLRNFENAME
+335 FVMKNFKRALRE
-346 KGHIHVYYQPITRA
+346 GHIQVFYQPVIRA
-360 LTGKVCSVE
+360 LTGKLCSFE
-369 ALARWEDPEKGMIFP
+369 ALARWTDPEKGMILP
-384 GNFIPVLE
+384 SVFIPVLE
-392 KMKLIHLLD
+392 KMKIIHLLD

-414 LKKAGYPIIPVS
+414 LKKSGHPIIPVS
-426 VNLSRVDFDTLK
+426 VNLSRVDFDTMK

-464 ALTRDTGVLK
+464 AMTRDTGVLK
-474 NELFRFKKAGYQLW
+474 KELFRFKKAGYQLW

-500 VLKEFPFDLLKIDM
+500 VLQEFPFDLLKIDM

-554 FLRESGCEDIQ
+554 FLRESGCEAIQ

-578 EEKLGEGS
+578 EEKLGEGV
-586 YAAEGPL
+586 YTAERPL
-593 EKVVMDRIGLVNV
+593 EKVVMDRVGLVNV

-665 EGSRESGQEQS
+665 EGSRASGQEQS
-676 VVTMRNGFMLKNSIH
+676 VVAMRNGFMLKNSIH
-691 TLAGSDTLSGG
+691 TLAGNDTLSGG

-718 KTLDTLYR
+718 KTSDTLYR

-750 TIPGMRPGSVLP
+750 TVPAMKPGSVLT
-762 GAQWIQLSESHV
+762 GAQWLQLSESYV

-783 QFIQPENIQKVAA
+783 QFILPEHIQKVAA

-809 KDSRGQYRWKEV
+809 KDSHGRYRWKEV

-829 AENHILLGA
+829 EENHILLGA

-844 PLAPKERAAFLRL
+844 PLAPKERAEFLRL
-857 YAATLPGVRD
+857 YASSLPGVRD

-881 LNKKSEFKFF
+881 LQKKSEFKFF

-901 ASDAFLRYYGFSDET
+901 ASDSFLRYYGFSDET

-935 KAEEEKVLQKGQ
+935 KVEEEKVLQKGQ
-947 ISYNARGKCI
+947 ISYNARDKCI

-1016 VIEEEHYADAFQ
+1016 VIEGEHYADAFQ
-1028 NAGMMYECILLD
+1028 TAGMMYEAILLD
-1040 IPSIEDFGKSY
+1040 IPAIEDFGKAY
-1051 GMDGRKKLVRRIA
+1051 GMGSRRKLVHRIV

-1093 EGMIEKELDALSG
+1093 EGMIEKELDDLSG

-1125 ARVDCTEMEDVDE
+1125 ARVDCTETGDVDE

>member
-1 MHKKLEANGKG
+1 
-12 WLFHGVS
+12 
-19 GLYVFSVEGQESEL
+19 

-55 RDSEEKIL
+55 RDSEERIL

-95 EEFRSVADLYQRRE
+95 EEFRSVADLYESRDT
-109 QKANYNFW
+109 KADYSFW

-124 TGHFIRIEGIF
+124 KSHFIRIEGIF
-135 GPSVDEKR
+135 GPAVDEKQ

-152 KSTVRHDALE
+152 KTAMRHDVLE

-173 AFYRKAKEL
+173 AFYRNVKAF
-182 LEQEKVDGTLG
+182 LEQEEVDGTLG

-243 NFLVMAS
+243 DFLVMAS
-250 RSGISV
+250 RSGISA

-277 AGVVLFDEDHE
+277 AGIVLFDEDHE

-294 ALKCRDIFDMAKM
+294 TLKCRDIFDMAKM

-426 VNLSRVDFDTLK
+426 VNLSRVDFDTMK

-525 KIIRSIILM
+525 TIIRSIILM

-646 EGNEVLHSNPLYPW
+646 EGNEVLHSNPVYPW

-665 EGSRESGQEQS
+665 DGSRESGQEQS
-676 VVTMRNGFMLKNSIH
+676 VVAMRNGFMLKNSIH

-702 TVSIIN
+702 TVSVIN

-774 HPDDRKQFM
+774 HPDDRKQFI

-881 LNKKSEFKFF
+881 LNKKSELKFF

-947 ISYNARGKCI
+947 ISYNARGQCI

-982 GWFVDLDSEAETKE
+982 GWFVDLDNEAEAKE
-996 RDSAYRLT
+996 RDSVYRLT
-1004 DEESGVLSYRGM
+1004 DDESGVLSYRGI

-1028 NAGMMYECILLD
+1028 TAGMMYEALLLD
-1040 IPSIEDFGKSY
+1040 ITAIEDFGKSY

-1106 KIQAI
+1106 KLQAI
-1111 HSVDGCPCTLFLRT
+1111 HSVDGWPCTLFLRT
-1125 ARVDCTEMEDVDE
+1125 AQVDCTETEDVDE

-1144 RRLSGHEA
+1144 RRLSGNEA

>member
-1 MHKKLEANGKG
+1 
-12 WLFHGVS
+12 
-19 GLYVFSVEGQESEL
+19 

-55 RDSEEKIL
+55 RDSEERIL
-63 AVNPEVLR
+63 AVNQEVLR
-71 IFECT
+71 IFECS

-109 QKANYNFW
+109 QKADYSFW

-152 KSTVRHDALE
+152 KSTMRHDVLE

-173 AFYRKAKEL
+173 AFYRNVKAF
-182 LEQEKVDGTLG
+182 LEQEKAEGTLG

-243 NFLVMAS
+243 NFLVLPP
-250 RSGISV
+250 RSGISA

-294 ALKCRDIFDMAKM
+294 NLKCRDIFDMAKM

-317 RSWAVYN
+317 RSWAVYRP
-324 SSMGRDMVNTA
+324 SMGRDMVNTA

-464 ALTRDTGVLK
+464 AMTRDTGVLR

-578 EEKLGEGS
+578 EKKLGEGV
-586 YAAEGPL
+586 YTAEGPL

-750 TIPGMRPGSVLP
+750 TIPAMKPGSVLP
-762 GAQWIQLSESHV
+762 GAQWLQLSESHV

-996 RDSAYRLT
+996 RDSVYRLT
-1004 DEESGVLSYRGM
+1004 DDESGVLSYRGI

-1028 NAGMMYECILLD
+1028 NAGMMYGCILLD
-1040 IPSIEDFGKSY
+1040 IPAIEDFGKSY

-1106 KIQAI
+1106 KLQAI
-1111 HSVDGCPCTLFLRT
+1111 HNVDGWPCTLFLRT

-1144 RRLSGHEA
+1144 RRLSGNEA

>member
-1 MHKKLEANGKG
+1 
-12 WLFHGVS
+12 
-19 GLYVFSVEGQESEL
+19 

-47 PGGVCLVS
+47 PGGVRLVS
-55 RDSEEKIL
+55 RDSEERIL

-95 EEFRSVADLYQRRE
+95 EEFRSVADLYESRDT
-109 QKANYNFW
+109 KADYSFW

-124 TGHFIRIEGIF
+124 KSHFIRIEGIF
-135 GPSVDEKR
+135 GPAVDEKQ

-152 KSTVRHDALE
+152 KSTMRHDVLE

-182 LEQEKVDGTLG
+182 LEQEKAEGTLG

-228 RSCFPDAPAAHVGAD
+228 RSCFPDAPATHVGAD

-250 RSGISV
+250 RNGISA

-294 ALKCRDIFDMAKM
+294 TLKCRDIFDMAKM

-324 SSMGRDMVNTA
+324 PSMGRDMVNTA

-392 KMKLIHLLD
+392 KMKIIHLLD

-464 ALTRDTGVLK
+464 AMTRDTGVLK
-474 NELFRFKKAGYQLW
+474 KELLRFKKAGYQLW

-578 EEKLGEGS
+578 EKKLGEGS

-665 EGSRESGQEQS
+665 EGSRASGQEQS
-676 VVTMRNGFMLKNSIH
+676 VVAMRNGFMLKNSIH
-691 TLAGSDTLSGG
+691 TLAGNDTLSGG

-750 TIPGMRPGSVLP
+750 TIPGMKPGSVLP
-762 GAQWIQLSESHV
+762 GAQWLQLSESHV
-774 HPDDRKQFM
+774 HPDDRKQFI

-829 AENHILLGA
+829 AENHILLGE

-844 PLAPKERAAFLRL
+844 PLAPKERAEFLRL

-996 RDSAYRLT
+996 RDSVYRLT
-1004 DEESGVLSYRGM
+1004 DDESGVLSYRGI

-1040 IPSIEDFGKSY
+1040 IPAIEDFGKSY

-1064 EEIRNCFGTRAV
+1064 EDIRNCFGTRAV

-1106 KIQAI
+1106 KLQAI

-1125 ARVDCTEMEDVDE
+1125 ARVDCTESGDVDE

-1144 RRLSGHEA
+1144 RRLSGNEA

>member
-1 MHKKLEANGKG
+1 
-12 WLFHGVS
+12 
-19 GLYVFSVEGQESEL
+19 
-33 MDRNEGVLKYLDDF
+33 MDRNEGVLRYLDDF

-55 RDSEEKIL
+55 RDSEERIL
-63 AVNPEVLR
+63 AVNQEVLR
-71 IFECT
+71 IFECS
-76 SEQQFMDFTHG
+76 SEQQFMDLTHG

-95 EEFRSVADLYQRRE
+95 EEFRSVADLYESRE
-109 QKANYNFW
+109 QKADYSFW

-135 GPSVDEKR
+135 GPAVDEKR

-152 KSTVRHDALE
+152 KSTVRHDVLE

-173 AFYRKAKEL
+173 AFYRNVKAF
-182 LEQEKVDGTLG
+182 LEQEKAEGTLG

-228 RSCFPDAPAAHVGAD
+228 RSCFPDAPATHVGAD
-243 NFLVMAS
+243 DFLVMAS
-250 RSGISV
+250 RSGISA

-294 ALKCRDIFDMAKM
+294 TLKCRDIFDMAKM

-324 SSMGRDMVNTA
+324 PSMGRDMVNTA

-401 RYVIE
+401 CYVIE

-426 VNLSRVDFDTLK
+426 VNLSRVDFDTMK

-554 FLRESGCEDIQ
+554 FLKESGCEDIQ

-586 YAAEGPL
+586 YVAEEPL

-646 EGNEVLHSNPLYPW
+646 EGNEVLHSNPVYPW

-665 EGSRESGQEQS
+665 EGSWASGQEQS
-676 VVTMRNGFMLKNSIH
+676 VVAMRNGFMLKNSIH

-702 TVSIIN
+702 TVSVIN

-750 TIPGMRPGSVLP
+750 TIPGMKPGSVLP
-762 GAQWIQLSESHV
+762 GAQWLQLSESHM
-774 HPDDRKQFM
+774 HPDDRKQFI
-783 QFIQPENIQKVAA
+783 QFIRPENIQKVAA

-809 KDSRGQYRWKEV
+809 KDSHGQYRWKEV

-838 KETALT
+838 KETDLT
-844 PLAPKERAAFLRL
+844 PLVPKERAAFLRL
-857 YAATLPGVRD
+857 YASTLPGVRD
-867 KETKEEKEWNFVHA
+867 KETKEEKGWNFVHA
-881 LNKKSEFKFF
+881 LKKKSEFKFF

-901 ASDAFLRYYGFSDET
+901 ASDAFLQYYGFSDET

-947 ISYNARGKCI
+947 ISYNARGQCI

-982 GWFVDLDSEAETKE
+982 GWFVDLDNEAEAKE
-996 RDSAYRLT
+996 RDSVYRLT
-1004 DEESGVLSYRGM
+1004 DDESGVLSYRGI

-1028 NAGMMYECILLD
+1028 TAGMMYEALLLD
-1040 IPSIEDFGKSY
+1040 ITAIEDFGKAY
-1051 GMDGRKKLVRRIA
+1051 GMGSRKKLVRRIA
-1064 EEIRNCFGTRAV
+1064 EEIRNYFGTRAV

-1106 KIQAI
+1106 KLQAI

-1125 ARVDCTEMEDVDE
+1125 ARVDCTETEDVDE

-1144 RRLSGHEA
+1144 RRLSGNEA

>member
-1 MHKKLEANGKG
+1 MEANGKR
-12 WLFHGVS
+12 WLFHGVA

-173 AFYRKAKEL
+173 AFYRNVKAF
-182 LEQEKVDGTLG
+182 LEQEKAEGTLG

-228 RSCFPDAPAAHVGAD
+228 RSCFPDAPATHVGAD

-250 RSGISV
+250 RSGISA

-294 ALKCRDIFDMAKM
+294 TLKCRDIFDMAQM

-426 VNLSRVDFDTLK
+426 VNLSRVDFDTMK

-578 EEKLGEGS
+578 EEKLGEGV
-586 YAAEGPL
+586 YTAERPL

-646 EGNEVLHSNPLYPW
+646 EGNEVLHSNPVYPW

-665 EGSRESGQEQS
+665 DGSRESGQEQS
-676 VVTMRNGFMLKNSIH
+676 VVAMRNGFMLKNSIH

-844 PLAPKERAAFLRL
+844 PLAPKERAEFLRL
-857 YAATLPGVRD
+857 YASSLPGARN

-881 LNKKSEFKFF
+881 LQKKSEFKFF

-916 AILGKTDE
+916 VILGKTDE

-957 AKGTLH
+957 AKGKLH
-963 AIRATKVPVYDGN
+963 SIRATKVPVYDGN

-1004 DEESGVLSYRGM
+1004 DDESGVLSYRGI

-1040 IPSIEDFGKSY
+1040 IPAIEDFGKSY

-1106 KIQAI
+1106 KLQAI
-1111 HSVDGCPCTLFLRT
+1111 HSVDGWPCTLFLRT
-1125 ARVDCTEMEDVDE
+1125 AQVDCTETEDVDE

-1144 RRLSGHEA
+1144 RRLPGNEA

>member
-1 MHKKLEANGKG
+1 
-12 WLFHGVS
+12 
-19 GLYVFSVEGQESEL
+19 

-55 RDSEEKIL
+55 RDSEERIL

-95 EEFRSVADLYQRRE
+95 EEFRSVADLYESRDT
-109 QKANYNFW
+109 KADYSFW

-124 TGHFIRIEGIF
+124 KSHFIRIEGIF
-135 GPSVDEKR
+135 GPAVDEKR

-162 TDGDTGLLGPH
+162 TDGATGLLGPH
-173 AFYRKAKEL
+173 AFYRNVKAF
-182 LEQEKVDGTLG
+182 LEQEKAEGTLG

-250 RSGISV
+250 RSGISA

-294 ALKCRDIFDMAKM
+294 TLKCRDIFDMAKM

-324 SSMGRDMVNTA
+324 PSMGRDMVNTA

-426 VNLSRVDFDTLK
+426 VNLSRVDFDTMK

-554 FLRESGCEDIQ
+554 FLKESGCEDIQ

-586 YAAEGPL
+586 YVAEEPL

-612 GLFLNRKDRFVLLL
+612 GLFLNGKDRFVLLL

-646 EGNEVLHSNPLYPW
+646 EGNEVLHSNPVYPW

-665 EGSRESGQEQS
+665 EGSRASGQEQS
-676 VVTMRNGFMLKNSIH
+676 VVAMRNGFMLKNSIH

-702 TVSIIN
+702 TVSVIN

-750 TIPGMRPGSVLP
+750 TIPGMKPGSVLP
-762 GAQWIQLSESHV
+762 GAQWLQLSESHM
-774 HPDDRKQFM
+774 HPDDRKQFI
-783 QFIQPENIQKVAA
+783 QFIRPENIQKVAA

-809 KDSRGQYRWKEV
+809 KDSHGQYRWKEV

-838 KETALT
+838 KETDLT
-844 PLAPKERAAFLRL
+844 PLVPKERAAFLRL
-857 YAATLPGVRD
+857 YASTLPGVRD
-867 KETKEEKEWNFVHA
+867 KETKEEKGWNFVHA
-881 LNKKSEFKFF
+881 LKKKSEFKFF

-947 ISYNARGKCI
+947 ISYNARGQCI

-982 GWFVDLDSEAETKE
+982 GWFVDLDNEAEAKE
-996 RDSAYRLT
+996 RDSVYRLT
-1004 DEESGVLSYRGM
+1004 DDESGVLSYRGI

-1028 NAGMMYECILLD
+1028 TAGMMYEALLLD
-1040 IPSIEDFGKSY
+1040 ITAIEDFGKAY
-1051 GMDGRKKLVRRIA
+1051 GMGSRKKLVRRIA
-1064 EEIRNCFGTRAV
+1064 EEIRNYFGTRAV

-1106 KIQAI
+1106 KLQAI

-1125 ARVDCTEMEDVDE
+1125 AQVDCTETEDVDE

-1144 RRLSGHEA
+1144 RRLSGNEA

>member
-1 MHKKLEANGKG
+1 
-12 WLFHGVS
+12 
-19 GLYVFSVEGQESEL
+19 

-55 RDSEEKIL
+55 RDSEERIL

-76 SEQQFMDFTHG
+76 SEQQFMDLTHG

-173 AFYRKAKEL
+173 AFYRNVKAF
-182 LEQEKVDGTLG
+182 LEQEKAEGTLG

-228 RSCFPDAPAAHVGAD
+228 RSCFPDAPATHVGAD

-250 RSGISV
+250 RSGISA

-294 ALKCRDIFDMAKM
+294 TLKCRDIFDMAKM

-324 SSMGRDMVNTA
+324 PSMGRDMVNTA

-426 VNLSRVDFDTLK
+426 VNLSRVDFDTMK

-554 FLRESGCEDIQ
+554 FLKESGCEDIQ

-646 EGNEVLHSNPLYPW
+646 EGNEVLHSNPVYPW

-665 EGSRESGQEQS
+665 EGSRASGQEQS
-676 VVTMRNGFMLKNSIH
+676 VVAMRNGFMLKNSIH

-750 TIPGMRPGSVLP
+750 TIPGMKPGSVLT
-762 GAQWIQLSESHV
+762 GAQWLQLSESYM

-783 QFIQPENIQKVAA
+783 QFIRPENIQEVAA

-809 KDSRGQYRWKEV
+809 KDSHGQYRWKEV

-844 PLAPKERAAFLRL
+844 PLAPKERAEFLRL
-857 YAATLPGVRD
+857 YASTLPGVRD
-867 KETKEEKEWNFVHA
+867 KETKEEKGWNFAHA
-881 LNKKSEFKFF
+881 LQKKSEFKFF

-947 ISYNARGKCI
+947 ISYDALGKCI

-963 AIRATKVPVYDGN
+963 TIRATKVPVYDGN
-976 EIIGLL
+976 EIIGLM

-996 RDSAYRLT
+996 QDSVYRLT
-1004 DEESGVLSYRGM
+1004 DDESGVLSYRGI
-1016 VIEEEHYADAFQ
+1016 VIEGEHYADAFQ
-1028 NAGMMYECILLD
+1028 TAGMMYEALLLD
-1040 IPSIEDFGKSY
+1040 IPVIEDFGKAY

-1064 EEIRNCFGTRAV
+1064 EDIRNCFGTRAV

-1106 KIQAI
+1106 KLQAI
-1111 HSVDGCPCTLFLRT
+1111 HSVDGWPCTLFLRT
-1125 ARVDCTEMEDVDE
+1125 ARVDCTETEDVDE
-1138 MKTLLL
+1138 IKTLLL
-1144 RRLSGHEA
+1144 RRLSGNEA

>member
-1 MHKKLEANGKG
+1 
-12 WLFHGVS
+12 
-19 GLYVFSVEGQESEL
+19 

-55 RDSEEKIL
+55 RDSEERIL
-63 AVNPEVLR
+63 AVNQEVLR
-71 IFECT
+71 IFECS
-76 SEQQFMDFTHG
+76 SEQQFMDLTHG

-109 QKANYNFW
+109 QKADYSFW

-152 KSTVRHDALE
+152 KSNVRHDALE

-173 AFYRKAKEL
+173 AFYRNVKAF
-182 LEQEKVDGTLG
+182 LEQEKAEGTLG

-216 GDTLLYQMGQVI
+216 GDTLLYQMGQLI
-228 RSCFPDAPAAHVGAD
+228 RSCFPDAPATQVGPD
-243 NFLVMAS
+243 NYLVMAS
-250 RSGISV
+250 CSGISA

-294 ALKCRDIFDMAKM
+294 TLKCRDIFDMAKM

-324 SSMGRDMVNTA
+324 PSMGRDMVNTA

-360 LTGKVCSVE
+360 LTGKVCCAE

-401 RYVIE
+401 CYVIE
-406 STARIYHR
+406 SVARIYHR
-414 LKKAGYPIIPVS
+414 LKKAGHPVVPVS
-426 VNLSRVDFDTLK
+426 VNLSRVDFDTMK
-438 PFDFMEE
+438 PFDFMEK

-474 NELFRFKKAGYQLW
+474 KELFRFKKAGYQLW

-565 GYFYGKPMSIEEF
+565 GYFYGKPMSTEDF
-578 EEKLGEGS
+578 EKKLGEGS
-586 YAAEGPL
+586 YVAEEPL
-593 EKVVMDRIGLVNV
+593 ENVVMNRIGLVNV

-646 EGNEVLHSNPLYPW
+646 KGNEVLHSNPLYPW

-676 VVTMRNGFMLKNSIH
+676 VVAMRNGFMLKNSIH
-691 TLAGSDTLSGG
+691 TLAGNDTLSGG

-750 TIPGMRPGSVLP
+750 SVPAMKPGSVLT
-762 GAQWIQLSESHV
+762 GAQWLQLSESHV

-783 QFIQPENIQKVAA
+783 QFIQPEHIQKVAA
-796 DSIHRLSSAHFRI
+796 DSVHRLSSAYFRI

-844 PLAPKERAAFLRL
+844 PLAPKERAEFLRL

-996 RDSAYRLT
+996 RDSVYRLT
-1004 DEESGVLSYRGM
+1004 DDESGVLSYRGI

-1040 IPSIEDFGKSY
+1040 IPAIEDFGKSY
-1051 GMDGRKKLVRRIA
+1051 GMDGRKKLVRRIV

-1125 ARVDCTEMEDVDE
+1125 ARVDCTETEDVDE

-1144 RRLSGHEA
+1144 RRLSGNEA

>member
-1 MHKKLEANGKG
+1 
-12 WLFHGVS
+12 
-19 GLYVFSVEGQESEL
+19 

-55 RDSEEKIL
+55 RDSEERIL

-76 SEQQFMDFTHG
+76 SEQQFMDLTHG

-173 AFYRKAKEL
+173 AFYRNVKAF
-182 LEQEKVDGTLG
+182 LEQEKAEGTLG

-228 RSCFPDAPAAHVGAD
+228 RSCFPDAPATHVGAD

-250 RSGISV
+250 RSGISA

-294 ALKCRDIFDMAKM
+294 TLKCRDIFDMAKM

-426 VNLSRVDFDTLK
+426 VNLSRVDFDTMK

-593 EKVVMDRIGLVNV
+593 EKVVMNRIGLVNV

-646 EGNEVLHSNPLYPW
+646 EGNEVLHSNPVYPW

-665 EGSRESGQEQS
+665 DGSRESGQEQS
-676 VVTMRNGFMLKNSIH
+676 VVAMRNGFMLKNSIH

-702 TVSIIN
+702 TVSVIN

-750 TIPGMRPGSVLP
+750 TIPGMKPGSVLP

-844 PLAPKERAAFLRL
+844 PLAPKERAEFLRL

-996 RDSAYRLT
+996 RDSVYRLT
-1004 DEESGVLSYRGM
+1004 DDESGVLSYRGM

-1040 IPSIEDFGKSY
+1040 IPAIEDFGKSY

-1076 IGRMGV
+1076 MGRMGV

-1144 RRLSGHEA
+1144 RRLCGHKA

>member
-1 MHKKLEANGKG
+1 
-12 WLFHGVS
+12 
-19 GLYVFSVEGQESEL
+19 

-55 RDSEEKIL
+55 RDSEERIL

-95 EEFRSVADLYQRRE
+95 EEFRSVADLYESRDT
-109 QKANYNFW
+109 KADYSFW

-124 TGHFIRIEGIF
+124 KSHFIRIEGIF
-135 GPSVDEKR
+135 GPAVDEKQ

-152 KSTVRHDALE
+152 KSTMRHDVLE

-182 LEQEKVDGTLG
+182 LEQEKAEGTLG

-228 RSCFPDAPAAHVGAD
+228 RSCFPDAPATHVGAD

-250 RSGISV
+250 RSGISA

-294 ALKCRDIFDMAKM
+294 TLKCRDIFDMAKM

-324 SSMGRDMVNTA
+324 PSMGRDMVNTA

-464 ALTRDTGVLK
+464 AMTRDTGVLK
-474 NELFRFKKAGYQLW
+474 KELFRFKKAGYQLW

-578 EEKLGEGS
+578 EEKLGEGV
-586 YAAEGPL
+586 YTAERPL

-626 KNDALKQVGDAV
+626 KNDALTQVGDAV

-665 EGSRESGQEQS
+665 EGSRASGQEQS
-676 VVTMRNGFMLKNSIH
+676 VVAMRNGFMLKNSIH
-691 TLAGSDTLSGG
+691 TLAGNDTLSGG

-750 TIPGMRPGSVLP
+750 TVPAMKPGSVLT
-762 GAQWIQLSESHV
+762 GAQWLQLSESYV

-783 QFIQPENIQKVAA
+783 QFILPEHIQKVAA

-809 KDSRGQYRWKEV
+809 KDSHGRYRWKEV

-829 AENHILLGA
+829 EENHILLGA

-844 PLAPKERAAFLRL
+844 PLAPKERAEFLRL
-857 YAATLPGVRD
+857 YASSLPGARN

-881 LNKKSEFKFF
+881 LQKKSEFKFF

-947 ISYNARGKCI
+947 ISYDARGKCI
-957 AKGTLH
+957 AKGKLH
-963 AIRATKVPVYDGN
+963 SIRATKEPVYDGN

-1004 DEESGVLSYRGM
+1004 DDESGVLSYRGM
-1016 VIEEEHYADAFQ
+1016 VIEGEHYADAFQ
-1028 NAGMMYECILLD
+1028 TAGMMYEALLLD
-1040 IPSIEDFGKSY
+1040 IPAIEDFGKAY
-1051 GMDGRKKLVRRIA
+1051 GMDGRKKLVHRIV

-1106 KIQAI
+1106 KLQAI

-1125 ARVDCTEMEDVDE
+1125 ARVDCTETEDVDE

-1144 RRLSGHEA
+1144 RRLSGNEA

>member
-1 MHKKLEANGKG
+1 
-12 WLFHGVS
+12 
-19 GLYVFSVEGQESEL
+19 

-55 RDSEEKIL
+55 RDSEERIL
-63 AVNPEVLR
+63 AVNQEVLR
-71 IFECT
+71 IFECS
-76 SEQQFMDFTHG
+76 SEQQFMDLTNEH
-87 YFRNLVAA
+87 FRNLVAA

-109 QKANYNFW
+109 QKADYSFW

-152 KSTVRHDALE
+152 KSTMRHDVLE

-173 AFYRKAKEL
+173 AFYRNVKVF
-182 LEQEKVDGTLG
+182 LEQEEVDGTLG

-208 NSSYGLEA
+208 NSSYGFEA
-216 GDTLLYQMGQVI
+216 GNTLLYQIGQVI

-243 NFLVMAS
+243 NFLVLPD
-250 RSGISV
+250 RRGISV

-264 INDLIHDRVIRCK
+264 INDLIHDRAIRCK
-277 AGVVLFDEDHE
+277 AGVVLFDKDHE

-324 SSMGRDMVNTA
+324 PSMGRDMVNTA

-426 VNLSRVDFDTLK
+426 VNLSRVDFDTMK

-464 ALTRDTGVLK
+464 AMTRDTGVLR

-565 GYFYGKPMSIEEF
+565 GYFYGKPMSTEDF
-578 EEKLGEGS
+578 EKKLGEGV
-586 YAAEGPL
+586 YTAEGPL
-593 EKVVMDRIGLVNV
+593 EKVVMNRIGLVNV

-691 TLAGSDTLSGG
+691 TLAGNDTLSGG

-708 MSVKNENGPI
+708 MSVKNKNGPI

-750 TIPGMRPGSVLP
+750 TIPGMKPGSVLP
-762 GAQWIQLSESHV
+762 GAQWLQLSESYV
-774 HPDDRKQFM
+774 HPDDRKQFI

-809 KDSRGQYRWKEV
+809 KDSHGQYRWKEV

-844 PLAPKERAAFLRL
+844 PLALKERAEFLRL
-857 YAATLPGVRD
+857 YVSTLPGVRD
-867 KETKEEKEWNFVHA
+867 KETKEGKEWNFAHA
-881 LNKKSEFKFF
+881 LKKKSEFKFF

-957 AKGTLH
+957 AKGMLH

-976 EIIGLL
+976 EIIGLM
-982 GWFVDLDSEAETKE
+982 GWFVDLDNEAEAKE
-996 RDSAYRLT
+996 RDSVYRLT
-1004 DEESGVLSYRGM
+1004 DDESGVLSYRGI

-1028 NAGMMYECILLD
+1028 TAGMMYESILLD
-1040 IPSIEDFGKSY
+1040 ITAIEDFGKAY
-1051 GMDGRKKLVRRIA
+1051 GMGSRKKLVRRIA

-1106 KIQAI
+1106 KLQAI

-1125 ARVDCTEMEDVDE
+1125 ARVDCTETEDVDE

-1144 RRLSGHEA
+1144 RRLSGNEA

>member
-1 MHKKLEANGKG
+1 
-12 WLFHGVS
+12 
-19 GLYVFSVEGQESEL
+19 

-55 RDSEEKIL
+55 RDSEERIL
-63 AVNPEVLR
+63 AVNQEVLR
-71 IFECT
+71 IFECS
-76 SEQQFMDFTHG
+76 SEQQFMDLTNEH
-87 YFRNLVAA
+87 FRNLVAA

-109 QKANYNFW
+109 QKADYSFW

-152 KSTVRHDALE
+152 KSTMRHDVLE

-173 AFYRKAKEL
+173 AFYRNVKVF
-182 LEQEKVDGTLG
+182 LEQEEVDGTLG

-250 RSGISV
+250 RSGISA

-294 ALKCRDIFDMAKM
+294 TLKCRDIFDMAKM

-324 SSMGRDMVNTA
+324 PSMGRDMVNTA

-426 VNLSRVDFDTLK
+426 VNLSRVDFDTMK
-438 PFDFMEE
+438 PFDFMEK

-474 NELFRFKKAGYQLW
+474 KELFRFKQAGYQLW

-565 GYFYGKPMSIEEF
+565 GYFYGKPMSTEDF
-578 EEKLGEGS
+578 EKKLGEGS
-586 YAAEGPL
+586 YTAEEPL
-593 EKVVMDRIGLVNV
+593 EKVVMNRIGLVNV

-665 EGSRESGQEQS
+665 EGSRASGQEQS
-676 VVTMRNGFMLKNSIH
+676 VVAMRNGFMLKNSIH

-702 TVSIIN
+702 TVSVIN

-750 TIPGMRPGSVLP
+750 TIPGMKPGSVLP
-762 GAQWIQLSESHV
+762 GAQWLQLSESHV

-783 QFIQPENIQKVAA
+783 QFIQPENIQRVAA

-844 PLAPKERAAFLRL
+844 PLVPKERAEFLRL
-857 YAATLPGVRD
+857 YASTLPGVRD

-881 LNKKSEFKFF
+881 LKKKSEFKFF

-947 ISYNARGKCI
+947 ISYDALGKCI

-976 EIIGLL
+976 EIIGLM

-996 RDSAYRLT
+996 RDSVYRLT
-1004 DEESGVLSYRGM
+1004 DDESGVLSYRGI
-1016 VIEEEHYADAFQ
+1016 VIEGEHYADAFQ
-1028 NAGMMYECILLD
+1028 TAGMMYEALLLD
-1040 IPSIEDFGKSY
+1040 IPVIEDFGKAY

-1064 EEIRNCFGTRAV
+1064 EDIRNCFGTRAV

-1106 KIQAI
+1106 KLQAI

-1125 ARVDCTEMEDVDE
+1125 ARVDCTETEDVDE

-1144 RRLSGHEA
+1144 RRLSGNEA

>member
-1 MHKKLEANGKG
+1 
-12 WLFHGVS
+12 
-19 GLYVFSVEGQESEL
+19 

-55 RDSEEKIL
+55 RDSEERIL

-95 EEFRSVADLYQRRE
+95 EEFRSVADLYESRDT
-109 QKANYNFW
+109 KADYSFW

-124 TGHFIRIEGIF
+124 KSHFIRIEGIF
-135 GPSVDEKR
+135 GPAVDEKQ

-152 KSTVRHDALE
+152 KSTMRHDVLE

-173 AFYRKAKEL
+173 AFYRNVKAF
-182 LEQEKVDGTLG
+182 LEQEEVDGTLG

-243 NFLVMAS
+243 NFLVMAP
-250 RSGISV
+250 RSGISA

-294 ALKCRDIFDMAKM
+294 NLKCRDIFDMAKM

-317 RSWAVYN
+317 RSWAVYRP
-324 SSMGRDMVNTA
+324 SMGRDMVNTA

-464 ALTRDTGVLK
+464 AMTRDTGVLR

-578 EEKLGEGS
+578 EKKLGEGV
-586 YAAEGPL
+586 YTAEGPL

-691 TLAGSDTLSGG
+691 TLAGNDTLSGG

-726 NMMRIFDALYYYQ
+726 NMVRIFDALYYYQ

-750 TIPGMRPGSVLP
+750 TIPGMKPGSVLP
-762 GAQWIQLSESHV
+762 GAQWLQLSESHV

-996 RDSAYRLT
+996 RDSVYRLT
-1004 DEESGVLSYRGM
+1004 DDESGVLSYRGI

-1040 IPSIEDFGKSY
+1040 ILAIEDFGKSY

-1144 RRLSGHEA
+1144 RRLSGNEA

>member
-1 MHKKLEANGKG
+1 
-12 WLFHGVS
+12 
-19 GLYVFSVEGQESEL
+19 

-55 RDSEEKIL
+55 RDSEERIL
-63 AVNPEVLR
+63 AVNQEVLR
-71 IFECT
+71 IFECS
-76 SEQQFMDFTHG
+76 SEQQFMDLTNEH
-87 YFRNLVAA
+87 FRNLVAA

-109 QKANYNFW
+109 QKADYSFW

-152 KSTVRHDALE
+152 KSTMRHDVLE

-173 AFYRKAKEL
+173 AFYRNVKAF
-182 LEQEKVDGTLG
+182 LEQEKAEGTLG

-250 RSGISV
+250 RSGISA

-294 ALKCRDIFDMAKM
+294 TLKCRDIFDMAKM

-324 SSMGRDMVNTA
+324 PSMGRDMVNTA

-414 LKKAGYPIIPVS
+414 LKKSGYPIIPVS

-464 ALTRDTGVLK
+464 AMTRDTGVLK
-474 NELFRFKKAGYQLW
+474 KELFRFKKAGYQLW

-565 GYFYGKPMSIEEF
+565 GYFYGKPMSTEDF
-578 EEKLGEGS
+578 EKKLGEGV
-586 YAAEGPL
+586 YTAEGPL

-646 EGNEVLHSNPLYPW
+646 EGNEVLHSNPVYPW

-665 EGSRESGQEQS
+665 DGSRESGQEQS
-676 VVTMRNGFMLKNSIH
+676 VVAMRNGFMLKNSIH

-702 TVSIIN
+702 TVSVIN

-750 TIPGMRPGSVLP
+750 TIPGMKPGSVLP
-762 GAQWIQLSESHV
+762 GAQWLQLSESHV

-838 KETALT
+838 KETDLT
-844 PLAPKERAAFLRL
+844 PLVPKERAAFLRL
-857 YAATLPGVRD
+857 YASTLPGVRD
-867 KETKEEKEWNFVHA
+867 KETKEEKGWNFVHA
-881 LNKKSEFKFF
+881 LKKKSEFKFF

-947 ISYNARGKCI
+947 ISYNARGQCI

-982 GWFVDLDSEAETKE
+982 GWFVDLDNEAEAKE
-996 RDSAYRLT
+996 RDSVYRLT
-1004 DEESGVLSYRGM
+1004 DDESGVLSYRGI

-1028 NAGMMYECILLD
+1028 TAGMMYEALLLD
-1040 IPSIEDFGKSY
+1040 ITAIEDFGKAY
-1051 GMDGRKKLVRRIA
+1051 GMGSRKKLVRRIA

-1106 KIQAI
+1106 KLQAI
-1111 HSVDGCPCTLFLRT
+1111 HSVDGWPCTLFLRT
-1125 ARVDCTEMEDVDE
+1125 AQVDCTETEDVDE

-1144 RRLSGHEA
+1144 RRLSGNEA

>member
-1 MHKKLEANGKG
+1 
-12 WLFHGVS
+12 
-19 GLYVFSVEGQESEL
+19 

-55 RDSEEKIL
+55 RDSEERIL

-76 SEQQFMDFTHG
+76 SEQQFMDLTHG

-109 QKANYNFW
+109 QKADYNFW

-173 AFYRKAKEL
+173 AFYRNVKAF
-182 LEQEKVDGTLG
+182 LEQEKAEGTLG

-228 RSCFPDAPAAHVGAD
+228 RSCFPDAPATHVGAD

-250 RSGISV
+250 RSGISA

-294 ALKCRDIFDMAKM
+294 TLKCRDIFDMAKM

-426 VNLSRVDFDTLK
+426 VNLSRVDFDTMK

-525 KIIRSIILM
+525 KIIRSIIRM

-586 YAAEGPL
+586 YAAEEPL
-593 EKVVMDRIGLVNV
+593 ENVVMNRIGLVNV

-676 VVTMRNGFMLKNSIH
+676 VVAMRNGFMLKNSIH
-691 TLAGSDTLSGG
+691 TLAGNDTLSGG

-750 TIPGMRPGSVLP
+750 TVPAMKPGSVLT
-762 GAQWIQLSESHV
+762 GAQWLQLSESYV

-783 QFIQPENIQKVAA
+783 QFILPEHIQKVAA

-809 KDSRGQYRWKEV
+809 KDSHGRYRWKEV

-829 AENHILLGA
+829 EENHILLGT

-844 PLAPKERAAFLRL
+844 PLAPKERAEFLRL
-857 YAATLPGVRD
+857 YASSLPGARN

-881 LNKKSEFKFF
+881 LQKKSEFKFF

-916 AILGKTDE
+916 VILGKTDE

-947 ISYNARGKCI
+947 ISYDAQGKCI
-957 AKGTLH
+957 AKGKLH
-963 AIRATKVPVYDGN
+963 SIRATKVPVYDGN

-996 RDSAYRLT
+996 RDSVYRLT
-1004 DEESGVLSYRGM
+1004 DDESGVLSYRGI

-1040 IPSIEDFGKSY
+1040 IPAIEDFGKSY

-1106 KIQAI
+1106 KLQAI
-1111 HSVDGCPCTLFLRT
+1111 HSVDGWPCTLFLRT
-1125 ARVDCTEMEDVDE
+1125 ARVDCTETEDVDE

-1144 RRLSGHEA
+1144 RRLSGNEA